1 MSLKEM
7 WAKDKAE
14 AGCDILLEH
23 IDDYYYAYVDDA
35 KTVHS
40 DFEFATIERITS
52 QFICAVIHE
61 VRINEV
67 LDYYQSKGIKVKIME
82 DKTNG

>member
-1 MSLKEM
+1 MTLKEM
-7 WAKDKAE
+7 WAKNKAE
-14 AGCDILLEH
+14 VGCDILLEH

-52 QFICAVIHE
+52 QFIYAVIHE

-67 LDYYQSKGIKVKIME
+67 LNYYQSKGIKVGIMKE
-82 DKTNG
+82 E

>member
-23 IDDYYYAYVDDA
+23 IDDYYYA
-35 KTVHS
+35 
-40 DFEFATIERITS
+40 
-52 QFICAVIHE
+52 
-61 VRINEV
+61 
-67 LDYYQSKGIKVKIME
+67 
-82 DKTNG
+82 